1 MELTQLHGDYAVARS
16 GPATPVP
23 EGFLSGAG
31 FLQDDFRTV
40 SRTED
45 ELSLVG
51 PTAAITGNGIQM
63 DKVEAGW
70 TCFKVQGP
78 FAFDETGIV
87 AALSRALAK
96 AEIGIFVISTFDTD
110 YILVKQENAEAA
122 ATVWRQDGHKVA
134 T

>member
-1 MELTQLHGDYAVARS
+1 MKLTQLPGDYAVARS

-31 FLQDDFRTV
+31 FLTV

-51 PTAAITGNGIQM
+51 PTGAITGM
-63 DKVEAGW
+63 DKIEAGW
-70 TCFKVQGP
+70 TAFKVQGP

-87 AALSRALAK
+87 AALSRALAD
-96 AEIGIFVISTFDTD
+96 AEIGIFVISTYDTD
-110 YILVKQENAEAA
+110 YILVKQENAAA
-122 ATVWRQDGHKVA
+122 AETVWTRDGHQIVH
-134 T
+134 

>member
-1 MELTQLHGDYAVARS
+1 MKLTQLHGDYAVARS

-23 EGFLSGAG
+23 SGFLDGSG
-31 FLQDDFRTV
+31 FLTV

-51 PTAAITGNGIQM
+51 PTAAITGM
-63 DKVEAGW
+63 DTVESGW
-70 TCFKVQGP
+70 TAFKVQGP

-87 AALSRALAK
+87 AALSRALAE

-110 YILVKQENAEAA
+110 YILVKQENASAA
-122 ATVWRQDGHKVA
+122 AAVWKADGHTV
-134 T
+134 TT

>member
-1 MELTQLHGDYAVARS
+1 MKLTRLHGEYAVARS

-23 EGFLSGAG
+23 EGFLSGTG
-31 FLQDDFRTV
+31 FLTV

-51 PTAAITGNGIQM
+51 PVDALSGRNF
-63 DKVEAGW
+63 DKVETGW
-70 TCFKVQGP
+70 SAFKVHGP

-87 AALSRALAK
+87 AALSRALAT

-110 YILVKQENAEAA
+110 YILVKQENAGTAA
-122 ATVWRQDGHKVA
+122 KVWEQDGHEVA
-134 T
+134 I

>member
-1 MELTQLHGDYAVARS
+1 MKLTQLHGDYAVARS

-23 EGFLSGAG
+23 SGFLDGSG
-31 FLQDDFRTV
+31 FLTV

-51 PTAAITGNGIQM
+51 PTAAITGM
-63 DKVEAGW
+63 DTVESGW
-70 TCFKVQGP
+70 TAFKVQGP

-87 AALSRALAK
+87 AALSRALAE

-110 YILVKQENAEAA
+110 YVLVKQENADAA
-122 ATVWRQDGHKVA
+122 AAVWRQDGHEVA

>member
-31 FLQDDFRTV
+31 FSQDDFRTV

-51 PTAAITGNGIQM
+51 PTAAITGTQM
-63 DKVEAGW
+63 DKIEVGW
-70 TCFKVQGP
+70 TAFKVHGP

-87 AALSRALAK
+87 AALSRALAE

-110 YILVKQENAEAA
+110 YILVKQENAAAA
-122 ATVWRQDGHKVA
+122 ATAWRADGNEVA
-134 T
+134 V

>member
-1 MELTQLHGDYAVARS
+1 MRHMKLTRLHGDYAVARA

-23 EGFLSGAG
+23 DGFLSGTG
-31 FLQDDFRTV
+31 FLTV

-51 PTAAITGNGIQM
+51 PTAAIIGM
-63 DKVEAGW
+63 DIVESGW
-70 TCFKVQGP
+70 AAFKVQGP

-87 AALSRALAK
+87 AALSRVLAE

-122 ATVWRQDGHKVA
+122 AAAWTADGHTVSA
-134 T
+134 

>member
-1 MELTQLHGDYAVARS
+1 MKLTRLHGEYAVARS

-31 FLQDDFRTV
+31 FLTV

-51 PTAAITGNGIQM
+51 PADALNGKNL

-70 TCFKVQGP
+70 TAFKVQGP

-87 AALSRALAK
+87 AALSRTLAEAK
-96 AEIGIFVISTFDTD
+96 IGIFVISTFDTD
-110 YILVKQENAEAA
+110 YILVKQENASA
-122 ATVWRQDGHKVA
+122 ATTAWRQDGHTVD

>member
-1 MELTQLHGDYAVARS
+1 MKLIRLHGDYAVARS

-23 EGFLSGAG
+23 SGFLDGTG
-31 FLQDDFRTV
+31 FLTV

-51 PTAAITGNGIQM
+51 PTAAITGM
-63 DKVEAGW
+63 DTVESGW
-70 TCFKVQGP
+70 TAFKVQGP

-87 AALSRALAK
+87 AALSRALAE

-110 YILVKQENAEAA
+110 YILVKQENAVAA
-122 ATVWRQDGHKVA
+122 ATVWRQDGHEVA

>member
-31 FLQDDFRTV
+31 FLTV

-70 TCFKVQGP
+70 TAFKVQGP

-87 AALSRALAK
+87 AALSRALAE

-122 ATVWRQDGHKVA
+122 TAAWKRDGHQVA
-134 T
+134 EELNA

>member
-1 MELTQLHGDYAVARS
+1 MKLTQLHGDYAVARS

-31 FLQDDFRTV
+31 FLTV

-51 PTAAITGNGIQM
+51 PTAAIAGTNM

-70 TCFKVQGP
+70 TAFKVQGP

-87 AALSRALAK
+87 AALSRALAE

-110 YILVKQENAEAA
+110 YVLVKQENADAA
-122 ATVWRQDGHKVA
+122 AAVWRQDGHEVA

>member
-1 MELTQLHGDYAVARS
+1 MRLTRLAGDYAVARA

-31 FLQDDFRTV
+31 FLTV

-51 PTAAITGNGIQM
+51 PSEQIQGM
-63 DKVEAGW
+63 DKIESGW
-70 TCFKVQGP
+70 TAFKVHGP

-87 AALSRALAK
+87 AELSRILAER
-96 AEIGIFVISTFDTD
+96 EIGIFVISTFDTD
-110 YILVKQENAEAA
+110 YILVKQENADSAA
-122 ATVWRQDGHKVA
+122 QAWASAGHEIFG
-134 T
+134 